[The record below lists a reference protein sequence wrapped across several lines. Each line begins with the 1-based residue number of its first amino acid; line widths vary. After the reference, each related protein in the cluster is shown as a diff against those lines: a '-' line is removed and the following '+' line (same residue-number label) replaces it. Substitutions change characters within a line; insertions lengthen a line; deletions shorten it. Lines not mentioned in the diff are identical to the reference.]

1 MKNNLLV
8 GFGALLIVCAI
19 VGAIFIRIKI
29 GNDSK
34 DTSNSNEEVNVYEE
48 NEISNNEQSSS
59 SEVKEIITSEEI
71 KKEYEEKLNLN
82 SKIINAMI
90 NSKSEFSKDGSIIS
104 FNSGVFSDEEK
115 YQAIKSKVLENK
127 QVNIYDDSALVDIDE
142 LKNISNDVF
151 YDNIDIT
158 KLDEVTIRKG
168 KIVINVDDEKVT
180 YNRENLKVKSLTENE
195 MEKIYTLVFEWSLA
209 DVRDNINPKYNTLNM
224 RDTFELKYDLVNKKV
239 IELNKK

>member
-19 VGAIFIRIKI
+19 VGAVFIRIKI

-34 DTSNSNEEVNVYEE
+34 DTKNPDEEVNIYDKSDDSYSMQPSSNEE
-48 NEISNNEQSSS
+48 
-59 SEVKEIITSEEI
+59 KELITSEEV
-71 KKEYEEKLNLN
+71 KKDYEEKLNLN

-104 FNSGVFSDEEK
+104 FNNGTFSDEEK

-127 QVNIYDDSALVDIDE
+127 QVNIYNDSFLIDIEE
-142 LKNISNDVF
+142 LENMSGDVF
-151 YDNIDIT
+151 YNKVDIT
-158 KLDEVTIRKG
+158 KLDEVTIKKG
-168 KIVINVDDEKVT
+168 KMVINVDGENVT
-180 YNRENLKVKSLTENE
+180 YDRKNLKVKSLKLNE
-195 MEKIYTLVFEWSLA
+195 TEKIYTLVFEWSNENI
-209 DVRDNINPKYNTLNM
+209 RDDINQKYNTLNM

>member
-104 FNSGVFSDEEK
+104 FNNGTFSDEEK
-115 YQAIKSKVLENK
+115 YQAIKSKVLENE
-127 QVNIYDDSALVDIDE
+127 QVNIYDGSALVDIDE
-142 LKNISNDVF
+142 LK
-151 YDNIDIT
+151 
-158 KLDEVTIRKG
+158 
-168 KIVINVDDEKVT
+168 
-180 YNRENLKVKSLTENE
+180 
-195 MEKIYTLVFEWSLA
+195 
-209 DVRDNINPKYNTLNM
+209 KYI
-224 RDTFELKYDLVNKKV
+224 K
-239 IELNKK
+239 

>member
-1 MKNNLLV
+1 
-8 GFGALLIVCAI
+8 
-19 VGAIFIRIKI
+19 
-29 GNDSK
+29 
-34 DTSNSNEEVNVYEE
+34 
-48 NEISNNEQSSS
+48 
-59 SEVKEIITSEEI
+59 
-71 KKEYEEKLNLN
+71 
-82 SKIINAMI
+82 MI

-104 FNSGVFSDEEK
+104 FNNGTFSDEEK
-115 YQAIKSKVLENK
+115 YQAIKSKVLENE
-127 QVNIYDDSALVDIDE
+127 QVNIYDGSALVDIDE

-180 YNRENLKVKSLTENE
+180 YNRENLKVKSLTENK